1 MKNEDNIKAWVEQG
15 MPDDFESLEKFGI
28 TDKQIR
34 KLEKRVMSAVA
45 AKMLANPDKITFA
58 QHKTIQ

>member
-34 KLEKRVMSAVA
+34 KLEKRVMTTIAN
-45 AKMLANPDKITFA
+45 KMLAEPGKTVFTP
-58 QHKTIQ
+58 HKTIQ